1 MPDGMDFTEY
11 ESFYP
16 QLTMST
22 TAVDY
27 EEPKLEFSLGI
38 AHDADYNYYQD
49 CKLKAVDL
57 DENFVPRGF
66 EISNGYQC
74 EEFDGEFV
82 ELDLSYGNNGA
93 LVASDG

>member
-1 MPDGMDFTEY
+1 MPDGIDISEY

-16 QLTMST
+16 QFYMYTS
-22 TAVDY
+22 AVNY
-27 EEPKLEFSLGI
+27 EKPKLEFSLTI
-38 AHDADYNYYQD
+38 VHDAYYSYYQS
-49 CKLKAVDL
+49 CTLTAVDL

-66 EISNGYQC
+66 EISNDYQC